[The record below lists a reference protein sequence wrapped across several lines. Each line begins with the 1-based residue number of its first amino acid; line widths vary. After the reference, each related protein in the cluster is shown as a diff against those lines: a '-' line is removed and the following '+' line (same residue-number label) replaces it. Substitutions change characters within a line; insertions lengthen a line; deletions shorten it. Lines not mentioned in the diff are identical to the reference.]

1 MPSATGPMQLVLI
14 SGLSGS
20 GKSIAL
26 DVLEDSGYYV
36 VDNLPVKLLP
46 ALLDVLAGA
55 AYGRVA
61 VSIDVRSGDGLQEV
75 PRIREA
81 LRGRDLDVRVLF
93 LDAKTDTLVKRY
105 SETRRRHPLADGS
118 NTLPECIER
127 ERELLATINPIG
139 HRIDTSDLAAN
150 TLRAWVKEFIDVR
163 PDAGLTLLFQSFGF
177 KHGIPLDADF
187 VFDVRCLPNPHYD
200 QRLRPRTGRDPEVA
214 GFIEAVPEAMQML
227 ADIRGYIERW
237 LPCFVR
243 DNRSYLTVAVGCT
256 GGRHRSVYFVESL
269 ARHFHGGHSVIKR
282 HRELSAAEA

>member
-1 MPSATGPMQLVLI
+1 MQLVLI

-55 AYGRVA
+55 TYARVA
-61 VSIDVRSGDGLQEV
+61 VSVDVRSGGGLQEV

-81 LRGRDLDVRVLF
+81 LQGRDLDVRVLF

-163 PDAGLTLLFQSFGF
+163 PDEVLKAYAGSAAAKKVSAWAADPMKQHRVGLLATALRVNIAGR
-177 KHGIPLDADF
+177 PD
-187 VFDVRCLPNPHYD
+187 LPELKRANPTRVGLGHFLV
-200 QRLRPRTGRDPEVA
+200 QA
-214 GFIEAVPEAMQML
+214 GTRWGAAL
-227 ADIRGYIERW
+227 AE
-237 LPCFVR
+237 
-243 DNRSYLTVAVGCT
+243 T
-256 GGRHRSVYFVESL
+256 L
-269 ARHFHGGHSVIKR
+269 ARLGITPVRPGG
-282 HRELSAAEA
+282 A